1 MQIEFN
7 AQTIDETVKNIAVQM
22 MIAAQTAP
30 KGRGVDTLNF
40 LVLTGAEKDQL
51 AATMDKIALRD
62 KLDFFARDAQN
73 IRSASAVLLI
83 GTDNSVRG
91 LNCALCGH
99 ATCSQKPVNQP
110 CVFNEVDLGIAI
122 GSAVSSAGM
131 FKVDNRVM
139 YSAGKTAMEMNLMKK
154 TVTTIFAIPLSVA
167 AKSIFY
173 DRK

>member
-7 AQTIDETVKNIAVQM
+7 APTIDKMVKDIAIQL

-30 KGRGVDTLNF
+30 KGRGVDTLKF
-40 LVLTGAEKDQL
+40 LVLTGDEKDEL
-51 AATMDKIALRD
+51 ATMMDKIACRD
-62 KLDFFARDAQN
+62 NVDFFARDAKN
-73 IRSASAVLLI
+73 IRACSAVLLI

-99 ATCSQKPVNQP
+99 ATCSQKPSTQP

-131 FKVDNRVM
+131 FKIDNRVM
-139 YSAGKTAMEMNLMKK
+139 YSAGKTAIEMNLMEKN
-154 TVTTIFAIPLSVA
+154 VNYF
-167 AKSIFY
+167 
-173 DRK
+173 

>member
-62 KLDFFARDAQN
+62 KLDFFAN
-73 IRSASAVLLI
+73 
-83 GTDNSVRG
+83 NSVRG